1 MRPHNN
7 DTTPRHHIVI
17 GGGIVGLA
25 SALTLRLAG
34 HEVTLLERDTPG
46 HGASLGNAGTFAT
59 YAITPLAQPALL
71 RQTPYL
77 LTSRDSPFH
86 LRWRHM
92 PRLLPW
98 LLRFVAEARPA
109 RVRHNIEHLSYL
121 MARADSDWQRLLVA
135 ADADSLVTRR
145 GCLYTYQT
153 QAAWEQA
160 IHEHDTLAWNGIRYR
175 VLNEHQTADLEPAL
189 VGKVKGSIWYPDASH
204 VADPL
209 MLCDRLRQA
218 FEMLGGTLHTAS
230 DVERVSAHD
239 AGVVVTTSTDQ
250 MVCDHAVI
258 TAGIATRELAGTLG
272 DRMPL
277 EAERGYHLEYAMDT
291 PLLQRPCCI
300 AEHGC
305 YMTPM
310 AGRLRV
316 AGTVEL
322 GRASDPANPARYRY
336 LERAMG
342 KLFPEL
348 GAPTAYWMGCRPSL
362 PDTLP
367 IIGRSAH
374 TRRVHYGVG
383 HGHLGL
389 TLAATT
395 GALIEADIHRQAPEW
410 LAALAIE
417 RFR

>member
-25 SALTLRLAG
+25 TALTLRLAG

-71 RQTPYL
+71 RQTPHL

-86 LRWRHM
+86 LRWRHL

-109 RVRHNIEHLSYL
+109 RVRHNIEHLNHL
-121 MARADSDWQRLLVA
+121 MARADADWQRLLVA
-135 ADADSLVTRR
+135 ADAESLMTRR

-153 QAAWEQA
+153 HAAWEQA
-160 IHEHDTLAWNGIRYR
+160 AHEHETLGRNGVVYR
-175 VLNEHQTADLEPAL
+175 VLNEQQTADLEPAL
-189 VGKVKGSIWYPDASH
+189 AGKVRGSIWYPDASH

-218 FEMLGGTLHTAS
+218 FETLGGTLHTAS
-230 DVERVSAHD
+230 NVERVSAHD

-250 MVCDHAVI
+250 RVCDHAVI
-258 TAGIATRELAGTLG
+258 TAGIATRELASTLG
-272 DRMPL
+272 DHMPL
-277 EAERGYHLEYAMDT
+277 EAERGYHLEYPMDT

-300 AEHGC
+300 AEHGF

-336 LERAMG
+336 LERVMS

-348 GAPTAYWMGCRPSL
+348 GAPATYWMGCRPSL

-367 IIGRSAH
+367 IISASKR
-374 TRRVHYGVG
+374 TCKVHYGVG

-395 GALIEADIHRQAPEW
+395 GALIQADIYSKPPEW
-410 LAALAIE
+410 LAALSID